1 MFITMEIIV
10 IIILM
15 PGDQRAG
22 ERRAFQGCPGGS
34 GVNLMFFLEPQAAL
48 IIPHHQHHQ
57 HHHHHHHQ
65 HQHQHQHQ
73 HHPHHRHDNQ
83 VKGLVTSCSSPYTAS
98 EGSHA
103 VVVCTE
109 WDEFTTL
116 DWEKVGT
123 LY

>member
-1 MFITMEIIV
+1 MFIIMEIIV

-15 PGDQRAG
+15 PGDQRAS

-34 GVNLMFFLEPQAAL
+34 GVNLMFFLEPQATL
-48 IIPHHQHHQ
+48 IIPHHQHQ
-57 HHHHHHHQ
+57 HH
-65 HQHQHQHQ
+65 